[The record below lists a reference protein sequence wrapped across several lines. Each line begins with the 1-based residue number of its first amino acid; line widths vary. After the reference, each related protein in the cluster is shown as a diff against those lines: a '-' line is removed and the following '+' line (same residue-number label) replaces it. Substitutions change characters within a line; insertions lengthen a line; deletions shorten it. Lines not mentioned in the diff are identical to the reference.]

1 MLACFCS
8 PRYFSWTLASIQV
21 LEVHTDPLKVL
32 EVTCNSS
39 FVLGASEVVWESIPS
54 LTVCC
59 TLVSLLDHAFLK
71 LLLLV
76 VLVTHLD
83 KSKGT

>member
-8 PRYFSWTLASIQV
+8 PRYFSLTLALTQV

-39 FVLGASEVVWESIPS
+39 FVLGVSEEVWESIPS
-54 LTVCC
+54 LLVCC
-59 TLVSLLDHAFLK
+59 TLALLLDHIFLK
-71 LLLLV
+71 QLLLV
-76 VLVTHLD
+76 ALVTHLD
-83 KSKGT
+83 KKKGT